1 MSSEITC
8 KIYAAGGVILLVGL
22 DTALIPGAESI
33 CSSQEHPLN
42 ESP

>member
-8 KIYAAGGVILLVGL
+8 KIYAVGGVILLAEL

-33 CSSQEHPLN
+33 CGSREYPLD